1 MIHILDTPEK
11 MAHYATDN
19 SHLQAF
25 YLQFLQIKDADERA
39 AFRKDFWLK
48 VEQLDA
54 DERAA
59 IKAAQSMI
67 AQRLYNRMG
76 STIVDIGKIV
86 NKKELVLQDLPHL

>member
-1 MIHILDTPEK
+1 MMMPILDTPEK

-39 AFRKDFWLK
+39 AFSKVFWLK

-54 DERAA
+54 DEQTA
-59 IKAAQSMI
+59 IKVAQSHI
-67 AQRLYNRMG
+67 AQRLYDRMG
-76 STIVDIGKIV
+76 SSITELGKIV
-86 NKKELVLQDLPHL
+86 HKKELVFQD